1 MDLKLA
7 TETIAVLPFRDITAA
22 NADSWGIGITDAIIS
37 RLTSLQNL
45 AVRPTTSVLKYA
57 KEAPDPVE
65 GGQSPGRAERAGGNV
80 PTFFGNVIRV
90 TVQLID
96 GHTGTTKWSQRY
108 DLKSADILTFED
120 EMATKVVEGLQIQIS
135 PTEQKAI
142 QQPVTTNVDAYNDYL
157 QARFYLNEYF
167 VYSGVDSLEKGE
179 RLLLHAVSLDQDFAD
194 AYALLAQMYSLQSAN
209 FFVEA
214 GANVKRGGRQQRMRC
229 ASILS
234 PLRGW
239 SPWEGFIARRAANRR
254 RFVSRDRRWL
264 WLQTT
269 RLPGRCW
276 DIRITTPV

>member
-1 MDLKLA
+1 M
-7 TETIAVLPFRDITAA
+7 
-22 NADSWGIGITDAIIS
+22 
-37 RLTSLQNL
+37 
-45 AVRPTTSVLKYA
+45 
-57 KEAPDPVE
+57 
-65 GGQSPGRAERAGGNV
+65 
-80 PTFFGNVIRV
+80 IRV

-214 GANVKRGGRQQRMRC
+214 GANVKRGEEAAKNALRINPQSVEGMVALGGIYSEEGREQGGDSYHATGGGSGSKQRECLANVGIFVLLRRSERTRGTGVTGGSFTTQSDTSA
-229 ASILS
+229 ASLDAC
-234 PLRGW
+234 LECFYT
-239 SPWEGFIARRAANRR
+239 EGKPTKRKRKCGM
-254 RFVSRDRRWL
+254 W
-264 WLQTT
+264 
-269 RLPGRCW
+269 
-276 DIRITTPV
+276 